1 MILKF
6 QQGGGAMPPLL
17 TYNPVIAKGNATT
30 PVTPSEK
37 KDDTQDLT
45 DKDLLQLIDKL
56 EGLPNDSQRIV
67 SKLQNFLID
76 KQFGSVNS
84 GTIAMQYLQILGD
97 LKIANFNKKEYD
109 AAYKIVSENGGI
121 DELAISDR
129 GQLVCV
135 NAEGDFKLLT
145 LDQLKEHEGYDA
157 LTNSEL
163 LHYRAYSG
171 DLVNKNDVLTIV
183 KNGIG
188 IETVTK
194 LIQDVIDKLGTSE
207 DVQEG
212 YGKTKAGRI
221 IQGLEDFAIATQQAS
236 GDGNF
241 NGTVHDL
248 YKFKYLTKSQKEQAE
263 AAILYI
269 YKTLP
274 KNAKTLL
281 KTKTQNGTDSEAIE
295 LIQTLLA
302 SQFNPTR
309 HFELDLKAGPSAKQV
324 GKASGNIKDDSDL
337 KVSLPINI
345 QKAIGGYEQNS
356 VIDRGDGIQLSIKG
370 TYYQQIKT
378 PDGKPI
384 VEGSI
389 ASMLAESGLQ
399 SIIKNMRNI
408 TFGDQKISPE
418 QLKTLTYNNTG
429 VLRVNLPINPDGSV
443 RLSILENYEKA
454 DAEIELL
461 GQNANP
467 QQIAEIYR
475 KYGLHDLLNSDSTI
489 NTKKFA
495 PFIVTE
501 AYGSTQSGI
510 HDSDYVYCVE
520 DPSEQQLAML
530 EKLGI
535 ESDEYQWYNPA
546 DWKIIGGDYN
556 KTYKGVVYIPI
567 TNNVVAGIY
576 GSDQKID
583 YDEVLIQEGKYR
595 RFEKQLNMGSTSA
608 DILNYKYE

>member
-17 TYNPVIAKGNATT
+17 TYNPVMTKGNTAA

-76 KQFGSVNS
+76 KQFSSVNS

-145 LDQLKEHEGYDA
+145 LDQLKEHEGYNA

-171 DLVNKNDVLTIV
+171 DLVNKNDILTIV

-212 YGKTKAGRI
+212 YGKTKAGKI

-263 AAILYI
+263 AAIAYI

-281 KTKTQNGTDSEAIE
+281 KTKTQNGTDNEAIE

-309 HFELDLKAGPSAKQV
+309 HFELDLKAGPTAKSV
-324 GKASGNIKDDSDL
+324 KNSSGDGKDDTELST
-337 KVSLPINI
+337 SLPLNI
-345 QKAIGGYEQNS
+345 QKAIGGYEQSS
-356 VIDRGDGIQLSIKG
+356 VIDRGDGIQLQFRG
-370 TYYQQIKT
+370 TYYSQIKT
-378 PDGKPI
+378 PSGEPI
-384 VEGSI
+384 INTSLQD
-389 ASMLAESGLQ
+389 MLAKSGLQ
-399 SIIKNMRNI
+399 SIVKNARNI
-408 TFGDQKISPE
+408 TFGDQKLIPE
-418 QLKTLTYNNTG
+418 QLSKITYNNTG
-429 VLRVNLPINPDGSV
+429 LVRANLPVNADGSV
-443 RLSILENYEKA
+443 RLSILEDFEKA
-454 DAEIELL
+454 ESEIKLL
-461 GQNANP
+461 SNLTEE
-467 QQIAEIYR
+467 QIAAIYK
-475 KYGLHDLLNSDSTI
+475 KYNLNDLLNADGTI
-489 NTKKFA
+489 NRNKFA
-495 PFIVTE
+495 PFMVTE
-501 AYGSTQSGI
+501 GYTTDTNGI
-510 HDSDYVYCVE
+510 RDSKFVYEVE
-520 DPSEQQLAML
+520 DPTDL
-530 EKLGI
+530 EVNLLEALGN
-535 ESDEYQWYNPA
+535 DVDVDDGWYA
-546 DWKIIGGDYN
+546 FWDAFGLHD
-556 KTYKGVVYIPI
+556 TVYKAAIYIPI
-567 TNNVVAGIY
+567 NYNAASAVY
-576 GSDQKID
+576 GANQKLD
-583 YDEVLIQEGKYR
+583 YEEAIMEEMKTR
-595 RFEKQLNMGSTSA
+595 EFEKLLKLNTTSA
-608 DILNYKYE
+608 NQLQ

>member
-17 TYNPVIAKGNATT
+17 TYNPVMAKGNATAA

-84 GTIAMQYLQILGD
+84 GTVAMHYLQILGD

-109 AAYKIVSENGGI
+109 AAYKVVSENGGI

-135 NAEGDFKLLT
+135 NAQGDFKLLT

-194 LIQDVIDKLGTSE
+194 LIQDVIDKLGTLE

-236 GDGNF
+236 GDDNF

-263 AAILYI
+263 AAISYI

-274 KNAKTLL
+274 TNAKTLL
-281 KTKTQNGTDSEAIE
+281 KTKTQNGTDKEAIE
-295 LIQTLLA
+295 LIEALLA

-309 HFELDLKAGPSAKQV
+309 HFEIDLKAGPTAKQV
-324 GKASGNIKDDSDL
+324 GRASGTGNGKDDSDL
-337 KVSLPINI
+337 STSLPLNV
-345 QKAIGGYEQNS
+345 QKAIGGYEQS
-356 VIDRGDGIQLSIKG
+356 GVIDRGDGIQLKFKG

-384 VEGSI
+384 TNTTLEG
-389 ASMLAESGLQ
+389 MLSESGLQ
-399 SIIKNMRNI
+399 SIVKNMRNI
-408 TFGDQKISPE
+408 TFGDQKLNPE
-418 QLKTLTYNNTG
+418 QLSKITYNNSG
-429 VLRVNLPINPDGSV
+429 ILRVNLPVNPDGTV
-443 RLSILENYEKA
+443 RLSIIEDFEKA
-454 DAEIELL
+454 ESEIKLL
-461 GQNANP
+461 NNP
-467 QQIAEIYR
+467 SEQQIVKIYE
-475 KYGLHDLLNSDSTI
+475 KYGLHDLVNSDGTI
-489 NTKKFA
+489 NRSKFA

-501 AYGSTQSGI
+501 GYTSDAIGLHESKFVYNVNDPTDEQINLLDSIGI
-510 HDSDYVYCVE
+510 DF
-520 DPSEQQLAML
+520 
-530 EKLGI
+530 
-535 ESDEYQWYNPA
+535 DEEHWYNPL
-546 DWKIIGGDYN
+546 DWSVFTKAYDSV
-556 KTYKGVVYIPI
+556 YKAAIYIPI
-567 TNNVVAGIY
+567 TNNVGAAAY
-576 GSDQKID
+576 GANQELD
-583 YDEVLIQEGKYR
+583 YDEAIMEEMKTRQ
-595 RFEKQLNMGSTSA
+595 FEKLIRLNATGANQL
-608 DILNYKYE
+608 